1 MNSTS
6 TAERLPRLSLAIA
19 TAGGLGLLRPA
30 PGTWGS
36 LGAAA
41 TGAAWI
47 LLAPGA
53 LITAG
58 LAAAALAATI
68 AGIPAAGNAARQLG
82 CDDPSQVVVDE
93 VAGQWLALA
102 LIPATVLVASPALAI
117 ILAFMAFRAFDI
129 VKPWPISWL
138 ETLPRGWGIM
148 ADDLAAGLCAG
159 LLTTA
164 LTA

>member
-6 TAERLPRLSLAIA
+6 TPEPPPRLSLAIA

-36 LGAAA
+36 LGAALA
-41 TGAAWI
+41 GAAWI
-47 LLAPGA
+47 LLAPSHM
-53 LITAG
+53 LTAG
-58 LAAAALAATI
+58 LVVGAIAATA
-68 AGIPAAGNAARQLG
+68 AGIPAAGRAARHLG
-82 CDDPSQVVVDE
+82 REDPSQVVVDE

-102 LIPATVLVASPALAI
+102 VIPATVLIASPASAI
-117 ILAFMAFRAFDI
+117 ILAFVAFRAFDI
-129 VKPWPISWL
+129 IKPWPVSWL
-138 ETLPRGWGIM
+138 ERLPGGWGIM